1 MPLTITPE
9 VGIPLPFNVTPE
21 EVKEFRERAKTA
33 FNTVKKLIDSGAEV
47 PDMGEKTSVQA
58 HELFAKEKPIAI
70 AKTPPAVVLKLEA
83 LLNQYDHE
91 FLNANNRLAN
101 FVTNR
106 LLEETENEDAGK
118 RLKALELLGKRRG
131 VNLFSEQYDVTI
143 RQKPTEDIENRLNT
157 ILGKYIGDVETVEVK
172 DEEPISPLEIDL
184 DKELE
189 EHSELEEQSK
199 LEEQSELEEQS
210 DAADTS
216 GSDKEISTPA

>member
-21 EVKEFRERAKTA
+21 EVKEFREKAKAA
-33 FNTVKKLIDSGAEV
+33 FNTVKKLIDSGAVIPNMNE
-47 PDMGEKTSVQA
+47 DTSVQA
-58 HELFAKEKPIAI
+58 HEAFATKKLPV

-83 LLNQYDHE
+83 LLNEYDHE
-91 FLNANNRLAN
+91 FLNANSRLAN

-157 ILGKYIGDVETVEVK
+157 ILGRYMGDVETVEEIK
-172 DEEPISPLEIDL
+172 EPPSPLESDL
-184 DKELE
+184 DKELNID
-189 EHSELEEQSK
+189 
-199 LEEQSELEEQS
+199 
-210 DAADTS
+210 DAADTARP
-216 GSDKEISTPA
+216 DKEIPASS